1 MQKRFIEYDLPLA
14 DISEESAQAAAHSG
28 ERAREAKVEER
39 PPRQHAT
46 HQHASRI
53 PCHNPSRTPTD
64 GSKRRWGRKR
74 LTPPV
79 PSSRRSKV

>member
-14 DISEESAQAAAHSG
+14 DISEESA
-28 ERAREAKVEER
+28 REKSA
-39 PPRQHAT
+39 PLASTST

-64 GSKRRWGRKR
+64 GSKRR
-74 LTPPV
+74 
-79 PSSRRSKV
+79 

>member
-1 MQKRFIEYDLPLA
+1 MQKRFIEYELRLA
-14 DISEESAQAAAHSG
+14 DISEESA
-28 ERAREAKVEER
+28 REKSA
-39 PPRQHAT
+39 PLASTST